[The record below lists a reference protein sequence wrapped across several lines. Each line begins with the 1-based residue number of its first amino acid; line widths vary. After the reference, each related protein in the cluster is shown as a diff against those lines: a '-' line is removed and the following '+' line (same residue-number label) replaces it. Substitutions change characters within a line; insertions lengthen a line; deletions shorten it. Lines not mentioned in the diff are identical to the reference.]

1 MNAQIVFRDFD
12 LKVCTYDMN
21 TDCNALLMA
30 ALLIGTALDSNKSGA
45 AHQFHEKLI
54 SRKISWNWFHEK
66 TICNNE
72 TTYH

>member
-30 ALLIGTALDSNKSGA
+30 ALLFGTALAIRA
-45 AHQFHEKLI
+45 ADA
-54 SRKISWNWFHEK
+54 
-66 TICNNE
+66 
-72 TTYH
+72 